1 MLTSSVH
8 WTCTQ
13 NASVLLSCSSDA
25 KFCGEEAVE
34 VLFWWLFH
42 KDSVR
47 AGGAEQLNSTAT
59 PYLPEGLLQSN
70 SDPESKFEQ
79 KSFLMSFLV
88 FQTFF
93 WPPQFLLT
101 SIS

>member
-1 MLTSSVH
+1 M
-8 WTCTQ
+8 
-13 NASVLLSCSSDA
+13 LLSCSSDA
-25 KFCGEEAVE
+25 KFCSEEAVE

-42 KDSVR
+42 QDRVS

-59 PYLPEGLLQSN
+59 PNLPEGLLQSN
-70 SDPESKFEQ
+70 SDTESKFEQ
-79 KSFLMSFLV
+79 KSLLIGFLV

>member
-1 MLTSSVH
+1 MLTSSVR

-13 NASVLLSCSSDA
+13 NASVLLSCSSVA

-34 VLFWWLFH
+34 ELFWWLFH
-42 KDSVR
+42 KDCVS
-47 AGGAEQLNSTAT
+47 AGVAEQLNSTTT
-59 PYLPEGLLQSN
+59 PNFPQGLLQSN

-79 KSFLMSFLV
+79 KFSLMGFLV

-93 WPPQFLLT
+93 WPAQFLLT